1 MADIKYDYTYFH
13 KLLLKQKSLNFER
26 YQHISEKDLLVHA
39 LTYEDITEYAAV
51 NWRWISEELYSEEW
65 LDGSTRFFNINGE
78 LEEFISQ
85 IVPREVQVRILTYLR
100 DNCREC
106 LFNSCYDEECIEAF
120 ETECARLISRNIKE
134 SVNDQYHGDFAK
146 WPRPNLKQIAIEE
159 PRKPEYSIMETAFLR
174 GIPNYS
180 ENNPLVSKDILLQV
194 AYEFI
199 DRFRASVKAYDES
212 GRDDKL
218 KPIMSYKQYAD
229 IIYNMIIARANRYLY
244 WNRTPVYQVYFLL
257 GCLMGMPD
265 HRRSWHEE
273 KFAEGIGDYLEM
285 TDHFKGS
292 KEKIKNLIQGILT
305 MSQYQLDFDMENVE
319 AAMSEQTEQLKKQQE
334 EQEAQRL
341 PKPETNDTPPTK
353 PAQEPLSI
361 EQKAVQQFVN
371 KLNTLAQMLHKEWD
385 GKKVPT
391 GLHQPDAV
399 IRIDTEGISQFLN
412 GMLSNEYD
420 DLKEL
425 CYPPTS
431 NSKQKFV
438 QFVIKILNKGYLG
451 ELPNNLLAK
460 QLAPIVEL
468 SEGTVKNYLS
478 KMS

>member
-1 MADIKYDYTYFH
+1 MAEIKYDYTYFH

-26 YQHISEKDLLVHA
+26 YQHITEKDLLIHA

-65 LDGSTRFFNINGE
+65 LDESTRFFNINGE
-78 LEEFISQ
+78 LEEFICQ

-106 LFNSCYDEECIEAF
+106 LFNSCYDEECIETF

-218 KPIMSYKQYAD
+218 KPIMSYKQNAE
-229 IIYNMIIARANRYLY
+229 IIYKMIIARANRYLY

-265 HRRSWHEE
+265 HHRSWHEE

-305 MSQYQLDFDMENVE
+305 LSQYQLDFDGASIE
-319 AAMSEQTEQLKKQQE
+319 ASIAEQTEQLKQE
-334 EQEAQRL
+334 HEQAHAQRL
-341 PKPETNDTPPTK
+341 PKPDEPQPEKATSTTDNSEISFASIIVKNNEKTLKKLHQLIDGHKGKDIGVVLAAAAYKYHVLLRTPTEAEFRKEFPNIQK
-353 PAQEPLSI
+353 CSWRSI
-361 EQKAVQQFVN
+361 SVW
-371 KLNTLAQMLHKEWD
+371 L
-385 GKKVPT
+385 KKVN
-391 GLHQPDAV
+391 
-399 IRIDTEGISQFLN
+399 RYS
-412 GMLSNEYD
+412 
-420 DLKEL
+420 DLPHDVQEL
-425 CYPPTS
+425 
-431 NSKQKFV
+431 
-438 QFVIKILNKGYLG
+438 
-451 ELPNNLLAK
+451 ELDL
-460 QLAPIVEL
+460 
-468 SEGTVKNYLS
+468 
-478 KMS
+478 